1 MSRKAMIM
9 QYAAVACGMAGLFL
23 GMGGEG
29 NVQTG
34 GEFSGSLFAAAMIL
48 LLSALALGRM
58 SFVVNDW
65 EKQQRKI
72 HKVQRGPG
80 GIRMKEFDSIR
91 IVDKGESISFEMTGD
106 VAGNPHEA
114 IMFLFRAASGLIAA
128 VTKEDADP
136 QEAAEAFGKVFTK
149 HVAQDI
155 QDERGRRAEEKAGE
169 KEAAEHEQ
177 KRENEPQAVY

>member
-1 MSRKAMIM
+1 
-9 QYAAVACGMAGLFL
+9 
-23 GMGGEG
+23 
-29 NVQTG
+29 
-34 GEFSGSLFAAAMIL
+34 
-48 LLSALALGRM
+48 
-58 SFVVNDW
+58 
-65 EKQQRKI
+65 
-72 HKVQRGPG
+72 
-80 GIRMKEFDSIR
+80 MKEFDSIR

-106 VAGNPHEA
+106 VAENPHEA

-155 QDERGRRAEEKAGE
+155 QDERSRRAEEKAGE

-177 KRENEPQAVY
+177 KRENEPQAAY

>member
-29 NVQTG
+29 NAQTG
-34 GEFSGSLFAAAMIL
+34 GEFSGSLFVAAMIL

-72 HKVQRGPG
+72 HKAQ
-80 GIRMKEFDSIR
+80 
-91 IVDKGESISFEMTGD
+91 KGTVKPS
-106 VAGNPHEA
+106 
-114 IMFLFRAASGLIAA
+114 
-128 VTKEDADP
+128 TK
-136 QEAAEAFGKVFTK
+136 
-149 HVAQDI
+149 
-155 QDERGRRAEEKAGE
+155 RKAG
-169 KEAAEHEQ
+169 
-177 KRENEPQAVY
+177 

>member
-34 GEFSGSLFAAAMIL
+34 GEFSGSLFVAAMIL

-72 HKVQRGPG
+72 HKAQRGPG
-80 GIRMKEFDSIR
+80 GIRMKEFESIR
-91 IVDKGESISFEMTGD
+91 IVDKG
-106 VAGNPHEA
+106 
-114 IMFLFRAASGLIAA
+114 ASETIASYNLTQLPA
-128 VTKEDADP
+128 
-136 QEAAEAFGKVFTK
+136 
-149 HVAQDI
+149 
-155 QDERGRRAEEKAGE
+155 
-169 KEAAEHEQ
+169 
-177 KRENEPQAVY
+177 

>member
-34 GEFSGSLFAAAMIL
+34 GEFSGSLFVAAMIL

-72 HKVQRGPG
+72 HWAQ
-80 GIRMKEFDSIR
+80 
-91 IVDKGESISFEMTGD
+91 KGTVKPS
-106 VAGNPHEA
+106 
-114 IMFLFRAASGLIAA
+114 
-128 VTKEDADP
+128 TK
-136 QEAAEAFGKVFTK
+136 
-149 HVAQDI
+149 
-155 QDERGRRAEEKAGE
+155 RKAG
-169 KEAAEHEQ
+169 
-177 KRENEPQAVY
+177 